1 MEELLQ
7 LYEKLSDL
15 MDREK
20 KFIESEEI
28 GSLSNNLEEKE
39 KIMKKI
45 ERFDIDEYFAQLED
59 GAEKA
64 KYLYRRLEELK
75 NAEAENIKEMQNSR
89 REIKEK
95 LVKLYS
101 REKSIKGYRNKGK
114 FEAKFFDEK
123 K

>member
-1 MEELLQ
+1 MENLLQ
-7 LYEKLSDL
+7 LYEKLGDL

-28 GSLSNNLEEKE
+28 QFLSENLKEKE

-45 ERFDIDEYFAQLED
+45 DEVDIDKYFSELED
-59 GAEKA
+59 GPEKA

-75 NAEAENIKEMQNSR
+75 TSETKNIEKMQNSR

-95 LVKLYS
+95 MIKLYS
-101 REKSIKGYRNKGK
+101 REKSIKGYIKR
-114 FEAKFFDEK
+114 
-123 K
+123 